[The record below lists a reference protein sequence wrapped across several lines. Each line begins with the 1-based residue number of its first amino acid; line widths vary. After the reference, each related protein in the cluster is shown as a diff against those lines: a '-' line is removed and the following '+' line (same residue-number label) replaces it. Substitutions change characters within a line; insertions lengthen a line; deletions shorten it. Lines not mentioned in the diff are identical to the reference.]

1 MENAFYITILK
12 AIVVLFVCHFVIKKC
27 ISNQR
32 LLAVPSTSEL
42 VDIEQERNDTMKDEL
57 LRYANT
63 IALSSD
69 ALDQDSSSDDDDD
82 NLKPESIPVPFE
94 GGELPGLQYYSQFDV
109 DQKADNSFPGPI
121 TTPRQQVPVEMAAMT
136 EQFPSMNSAAKSFG
150 ASAPAEVQG
159 YVSEPLFAE
168 YV

>member
-1 MENAFYITILK
+1 MENAFYISILK

-27 ISNQR
+27 INNQR
-32 LLAVPSTSEL
+32 LLAVPSTSEV
-42 VDIEQERNDTMKDEL
+42 VDTEQNRNDTMKDEL

-69 ALDQDSSSDDDDD
+69 ALDRDSSSDDDDD
-82 NLKPESIPVPFE
+82 HLESIPVPFD
-94 GGELPGLQYYSQFDV
+94 GGELPGLQYYSEFDN
-109 DQKADNSFPGPI
+109 DRKADNIAPI
-121 TTPRQQVPVEMAAMT
+121 TTPSQQVPVEVAAMT
-136 EQFPSMNSAAKSFG
+136 EQFPSMNAAAGSFG